1 MVSRNILVLLSF
13 SAVHLLELVVVT
25 PLTLQTSSAHET
37 DILSFPAAVVALL
50 IVTPRMIARAFARTI
65 VRRLS
70 SNSNT
75 TT

>member
-25 PLTLQTSSAHET
+25 PLTSSAHET